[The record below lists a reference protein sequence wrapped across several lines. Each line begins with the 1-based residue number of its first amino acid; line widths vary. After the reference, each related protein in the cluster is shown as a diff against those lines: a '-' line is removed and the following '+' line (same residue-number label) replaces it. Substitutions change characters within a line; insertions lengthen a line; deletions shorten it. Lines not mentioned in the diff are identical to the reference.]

1 MQTLLVLTI
10 LGLITGDPI
19 VGLLGGAGA
28 GHGSEQEQ
36 GHHGVGHSAVLHGDR
51 RHDYTIHY
59 LPSHHGYT
67 IHHPHTVEHIVR
79 RSVEAEPSN
88 KIQELGESKD
98 VLQDRSGLFG
108 YGYGGYGLGG
118 LGYGLAGFGYGL
130 GGLGYGLGYGLGGYG
145 LGYGGLGLWKRS
157 ADEEVKTSHKKS
169 KRSANPYYGLGFGGL
184 YGLGGFGYGLGGL
197 YGHGLYGGHFWKRSS
212 DKEENFTMAKSKR
225 SANPYFGLGYGGLY
239 GLGGYGYG
247 LGGLY
252 GHGLYGGHF
261 WKRSTL
267 DTQAALETEK
277 STNNVSI
284 SRNKRSANPYYGLGF
299 GGLYGL
305 GGFGYGFG
313 GLYGHGLYGGH
324 FWKRSTDEDEKSL
337 LSVSKRS
344 AEPFFGG
351 YGYGGYGHHHHHHHY
366 SHHGYGHW

>member
-36 GHHGVGHSAVLHGDR
+36 GHHGVGHSPVLHGDR
-51 RHDYTIHY
+51 RHDYTIQY

-67 IHHPHTVEHIVR
+67 LHHPHTVEHIVR
-79 RSVEAEPSN
+79 RSVEAKPSN

-108 YGYGGYGLGG
+108 YGYV
-118 LGYGLAGFGYGL
+118 
-130 GGLGYGLGYGLGGYG
+130 GYGLGGYG

-157 ADEEVKTSHKKS
+157 ADEEVETSLHKS
-169 KRSANPYYGLGFGGL
+169 
-184 YGLGGFGYGLGGL
+184 
-197 YGHGLYGGHFWKRSS
+197 
-212 DKEENFTMAKSKR
+212 
-225 SANPYFGLGYGGLY
+225 
-239 GLGGYGYG
+239 
-247 LGGLY
+247 
-252 GHGLYGGHF
+252 
-261 WKRSTL
+261 
-267 DTQAALETEK
+267 
-277 STNNVSI
+277 
-284 SRNKRSANPYYGLGF
+284 KRSANPYYGLGF

-324 FWKRSTDEDEKSL
+324 FWKRSSDQEEKSL
-337 LSVSKRS
+337 LSLSKRS

-351 YGYGGYGHHHHHHHY
+351 YGYGGFGHHHHHHHY